1 VPAGGEFAFTGLAKE
16 ILNRLMAA
24 VVAVTHQG
32 MDGRVR
38 VQEDVT
44 IGVRTGISLGV
55 DWFLAA
61 PGAFALGIR
70 DYGFRSN

>member
-1 VPAGGEFAFTGLAKE
+1 
-16 ILNRLMAA
+16 
-24 VVAVTHQG
+24 